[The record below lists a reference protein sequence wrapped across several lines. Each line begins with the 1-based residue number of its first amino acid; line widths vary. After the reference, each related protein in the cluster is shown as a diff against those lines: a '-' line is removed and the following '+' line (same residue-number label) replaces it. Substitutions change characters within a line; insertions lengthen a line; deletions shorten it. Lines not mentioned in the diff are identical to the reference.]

1 MAGQLPL
8 APFTR
13 DNSGDPFFLEPR
25 EQAPELAAQDGR
37 VRQSGEKIFD
47 GIEDDALGSNRI
59 DRVPYT
65 HEQAREIV
73 FPAFLAFTALDL
85 HLIDHQLFRGH
96 KPGKVVSERANVV
109 RDVLRALFERHEYAG
124 FVETQRTFHQ
134 ERDAKQGFSATGGSA
149 KK

>member
-47 GIEDDALGSNRI
+47 GVEDDAFGSNRV
-59 DRVPYT
+59 DRMPQP
-65 HEQAREIV
+65 HEQSLEIV
-73 FPAFLAFTALDL
+73 FAAFLAFTALDL
-85 HLIDHQLFRGH
+85 YLINHQLLSADEA
-96 KPGKVVSERANVV
+96 GKVVP
-109 RDVLRALFERHEYAG
+109 
-124 FVETQRTFHQ
+124 QRT
-134 ERDAKQGFSATGGSA
+134 DVVGDV
-149 KK
+149 